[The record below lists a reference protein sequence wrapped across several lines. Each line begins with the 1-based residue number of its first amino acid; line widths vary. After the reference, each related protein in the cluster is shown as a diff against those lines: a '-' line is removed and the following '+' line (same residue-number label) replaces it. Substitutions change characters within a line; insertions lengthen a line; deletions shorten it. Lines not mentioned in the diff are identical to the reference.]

1 MPLKIQKP
9 KKKIAK
15 TGRLETALQ
24 RYVIFRLGET
34 FDLPSSDVDS
44 RNLGQIR
51 MLRTRSRTQDLP
63 ITSSGDESV
72 KL

>member
-1 MPLKIQKP
+1 MPLKIKKTE
-9 KKKIAK
+9 KKKAK

-44 RNLGQIR
+44 RNLGQIQNAPNKKDPGPSDYLFGR
-51 MLRTRSRTQDLP
+51 
-63 ITSSGDESV
+63 
-72 KL
+72 